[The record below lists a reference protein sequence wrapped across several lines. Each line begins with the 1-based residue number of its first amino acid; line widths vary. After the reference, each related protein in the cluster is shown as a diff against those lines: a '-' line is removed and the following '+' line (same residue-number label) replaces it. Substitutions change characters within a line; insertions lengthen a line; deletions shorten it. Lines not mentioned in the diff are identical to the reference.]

1 MSVKPVLR
9 DVPGKVFPVLRAV
22 PVLKMFSVLPLF
34 LLALTLQ
41 SALGIWWYP
50 VTAHISCSAD
60 TLLVMGA
67 AQYDG
72 TPSPAFA
79 RRLDKALEL
88 YERGCAERI
97 VVTGGK
103 QAGDRF
109 TEGDTG
115 VRYLESQG
123 VPTTNLFAETKS
135 RTSFQNLRLSLPLI
149 QGERVLIV
157 TDDMHAYRTQW
168 LAAHLGLD
176 ASVAPVET
184 GPLRLGYGVRELLGL
199 IAYTFGVFR

>member
-1 MSVKPVLR
+1 
-9 DVPGKVFPVLRAV
+9 
-22 PVLKMFSVLPLF
+22 MFSVLPLF
-34 LLALTLQ
+34 LLVLTLQ
-41 SALGIWWYP
+41 SAFGIWWYP
-50 VTAHISCSAD
+50 ATAHVACSAD

-88 YERGCAERI
+88 YERGCAKRI

-109 TEGDTG
+109 TEGGTG
-115 VRYLESQG
+115 VMYLEAKG
-123 VPTTNLFAETKS
+123 VPTANLFAETKS
-135 RTSFQNLRLSLPLI
+135 TTSFQNLKLSLPLI
-149 QGERVLIV
+149 QDKRVLIV

-168 LAAHLGLD
+168 LAVHLDLD

-184 GPLRLGYGVRELLGL
+184 GPLRLGYGVRELSGL

>member
-9 DVPGKVFPVLRAV
+9 ALPVFKTFPVAMFGV
-22 PVLKMFSVLPLF
+22 PPLF
-34 LLALTLQ
+34 LLVLTVQ
-41 SALGIWWYP
+41 SAFSIWWYP
-50 VTAHISCSAD
+50 VAAHPSCSAD

-79 RRLDKALEL
+79 RRLDKALDLFEQ
-88 YERGCAERI
+88 GCAERI

-109 TEGDTG
+109 TEGDAGAAYLAARG
-115 VRYLESQG
+115 VAKADL
-123 VPTTNLFAETKS
+123 LAETES
-135 RTSFQNLRLSLPLI
+135 RSSFQNLKLSLPYVQHDRL
-149 QGERVLIV
+149 LIV

-184 GPLRLGYGVRELLGL
+184 GPLRLGYGVRELVGL